1 MSLADIAKRLNV
13 DEAAVRQLYEE
24 MVAADTGMSYADVA
38 AKLSTVLQDAPPAA
52 ADTEEA
58 EVANFVNQLAT
69 AWGVDVNAANQRL
82 TQLNT
87 VYEGLPEAQRDTYAS
102 LDGIKQLWDLY
113 SVMSPQAKQS
123 AAGGNAAPDAANV
136 GLDGVVVKNATAPI
150 GITPASL
157 LTKRQQGT
165 SFDFDNLLTMPDE
178 EYARIA
184 SDGSLLAAFN
194 AGRVRD
200 TQGALLPESVQRSA
214 VTGNFIG

>member
-1 MSLADIAKRLNV
+1 MSLADIAKRLKV
-13 DEAAVRQLYEE
+13 DENAVRQLYEE

-38 AKLSTVLQDAPPAA
+38 AKLSTVLQDNTSESTA
-52 ADTEEA
+52 TEEA
-58 EVANFVNQLAT
+58 EVAGFVSQLAQS
-69 AWGVDVNAANQRL
+69 WGVDVNTANQRL

-87 VYEGLPEAQRDTYAS
+87 VYEGLPEGQRETYAS
-102 LDGIKQLWDLY
+102 LDGIQQLWNLY
-113 SVMSPQAKQS
+113 SVMSPQSKQTVADS
-123 AAGGNAAPDAANV
+123 NVAPDAANV
-136 GLDGVVVKNATAPI
+136 GLEGTVVKNATSPT

-165 SFDFDNLLTMPDE
+165 SFEFDNLLTMSDE
-178 EYARIA
+178 EYAKIA
-184 SDGSLLAAFN
+184 SDGTLLAAFN